1 MPHFPVAGSWEEK
14 TGFKGL
20 TARLQVPSFFNCL
33 LCNVE
38 LWTLAF
44 TSRWAVTSA
53 LKQNLSASLSLG
65 AEGLMGCQCLLRPS
79 SQQCPWLCCLGC
91 LSATSM
97 LNMSVIPMVTSG
109 GHLPLDGMG
118 QTVKSITFG
127 HRWQCWH
134 RWDGVGYVVLVVFY
148 IQVRHFRSISKHLPN
163 ELSFA
168 QLELGNIV
176 NIKSILE

>member
-1 MPHFPVAGSWEEK
+1 MHCLGGGHPSLPNK
-14 TGFKGL
+14 TQRNEPWRKSAALDPCYG
-20 TARLQVPSFFNCL
+20 
-33 LCNVE
+33 
-38 LWTLAF
+38 WTLL
-44 TSRWAVTSA
+44 RVTSA
-53 LKQNLSASLSLG
+53 LKQNLSALLSLG

-97 LNMSVIPMVTSG
+97 LNMSVIPVVTSG

-118 QTVKSITFG
+118 QTVKLITLG

-148 IQVRHFRSISKHLPN
+148 IQVRDTSWF
-163 ELSFA
+163 
-168 QLELGNIV
+168 
-176 NIKSILE
+176 

>member
-1 MPHFPVAGSWEEK
+1 MHCLGGGHPSLPNK
-14 TGFKGL
+14 TQRNEPWRKSAALDPCYG
-20 TARLQVPSFFNCL
+20 
-33 LCNVE
+33 
-38 LWTLAF
+38 WTLL
-44 TSRWAVTSA
+44 RVTSA
-53 LKQNLSASLSLG
+53 LKQNLSALLSLG

-97 LNMSVIPMVTSG
+97 LNVSVIPMVTSG

-148 IQVRHFRSISKHLPN
+148 IQVGDTSWF
-163 ELSFA
+163 
-168 QLELGNIV
+168 
-176 NIKSILE
+176 